1 MGASVLIT
9 LREGLEISLVLA
21 IIVGYLVKTGRSQY
35 LRQVWVGVGAATL
48 VCLVA
53 GVAFRALVG
62 EYDGKSEQFIEGTLS
77 FSAVAVLTWMI
88 FWMRSNAR
96 GLRGELHNRLD
107 SALERSPMRITVV
120 AFVAVA
126 REGFETVLFLIGAEN
141 EGTTGA
147 QVVIGGLIGLAI
159 SAALGLLIYRG
170 GKKVNL
176 AKFFT
181 WTGALLLLFAAGLFA
196 KGVHEFREFFGVE
209 WSFVAD
215 SLWTVRS
222 GPLAERRTVYAFVN
236 GLFGWSAN
244 PERVRV
250 FAYFAYLTPIGWL
263 YLREM
268 GKPTTSHKVSPSN
281 VAHRPDSRC
290 EGEASIHRLNTVEP
304 RP

>member
-1 MGASVLIT
+1 MGASILIT

-21 IIVGYLVKTGRSQY
+21 IIVGYLVKTDRSQY
-35 LRQVWVGVGAATL
+35 LRQVWVGVGAATV

-53 GVAFRALVG
+53 GVAFRAIVG
-62 EYDGKSEQFIEGTLS
+62 EFEGKSEQFIEGTLA

-88 FWMRSNAR
+88 FWMRNNAR
-96 GLRGELHNRLD
+96 GLRGELHTRLD
-107 SALERSPMRITVV
+107 SALERSPMTITVV

-159 SAALGLLIYRG
+159 SAVLGLLIYRG

-176 AKFFT
+176 SKFFT
-181 WTGALLLLFAAGLFA
+181 WTGGLLLLFAAGLFA
-196 KGVHEFREFFGVE
+196 KGVHEFRELLGIE

-215 SLWTVRS
+215 SLWTVTS
-222 GPLAERRTVYAFVN
+222 GPLAEGRTVYDFVN

-250 FAYFAYLTPIGWL
+250 FAYFAYLIPIGWL
-263 YLREM
+263 YVREM
-268 GKPTTSHKVSPSN
+268 AKPITSPQVSAGQ
-281 VAHRPDSRC
+281 VAGTS
-290 EGEASIHRLNTVEP
+290 A
-304 RP
+304 

>member
-1 MGASVLIT
+1 MGASILIT

-21 IIVGYLVKTGRSQY
+21 IIVGYLVKTDRSQY
-35 LRQVWVGVGAATL
+35 LRQVWVGVGAATV

-53 GVAFRALVG
+53 GVAFRAFVG
-62 EYDGKSEQFIEGTLS
+62 EFTGKSEQFIEGTLA

-88 FWMRSNAR
+88 FWMRNNAR
-96 GLRGELHNRLD
+96 GLRGELHTRLD
-107 SALERSPMRITVV
+107 SALERSPMTITVV

-159 SAALGLLIYRG
+159 SAVLGLLIYRG

-181 WTGALLLLFAAGLFA
+181 WTGGLLLLFAAGLFA
-196 KGVHEFREFFGVE
+196 KGVHEFREFLGIE

-215 SLWTVRS
+215 SLWNVRS
-222 GPLAERRTVYAFVN
+222 GPLAEGRTVYDFVN
-236 GLFGWSAN
+236 GLFGWSAD
-244 PERVRV
+244 PERIRV
-250 FAYFAYLTPIGWL
+250 FAYFAYLIPIGWL
-263 YLREM
+263 YVREM
-268 GKPTTSHKVSPSN
+268 AKPITSPQMSPGQ
-281 VAHRPDSRC
+281 VAGTS
-290 EGEASIHRLNTVEP
+290 A
-304 RP
+304 